1 MPKRDIEQEP
11 TGEMLQEVYDAVQT
25 FWAAQFK
32 KDKELIA
39 LADSTHAITTFD
51 TTEKGRKRKIQ
62 PERMES
68 REGPRTVNQIR
79 SLYTVPASLMVEWSG
94 DTKPKSQI
102 KAEKISRSINE
113 VINLL
118 NPLDDPPLKRERY
131 WMVTLGRAARMIVP
145 GDAYYWDF
153 PEFEKGLTVDERYEI
168 FSKWRRDAPL
178 PLLWKDLLPQN
189 TFPPTFGRMKHEVIS
204 WLDLSWHELEEVFSD
219 KELEAITNRKTDFA
233 DEGEAFRLLI
243 FSNVKWL
250 SYGVTNKDNSLAVKL
265 RNYEHKLKRPAIKI
279 LAGMVSGIKQP
290 GKYWQSVLEDVRS
303 LIPQV
308 DRRLSEAATASKFD
322 SLPLFKQWLNQ
333 GSDAAGMEKFFE
345 GDIIPL
351 QQAQGPDQ
359 PKEDI
364 EPLFSPK
371 FGEKTLTLA
380 QFGLARI
387 ERITG
392 AVESL
397 EGAFGPSGQPAWS
410 RNFAV
415 EIAKAKFSELTDA
428 VVASDVDAGDSIM
441 RAIEAFGEIVK
452 VAPAINLDPK
462 DMPNFRV
469 ALKGEYKLSV
479 PVSKRANWDS
489 GLSFMERSRAAGLPI
504 SPATVMGEFMDIED
518 PFREYEDTLVWD
530 FLLSPQVKELYQN
543 RLVKELE
550 GELAEAEGMDLE
562 EFLEATKDWPDELRQ
577 PILQEVLGA
586 AGAAPPGGNGGI
598 PGVGGMMPETAGAVR
613 AESPGSVRPGGPTP
627 EDRL

>member
-1 MPKRDIEQEP
+1 MPKRDIEAEP
-11 TGEMLQEVYDAVQT
+11 TAEILKEVYDAVQAY
-25 FWAAQFK
+25 WPAQFA
-32 KDKELIA
+32 KDKELIK
-39 LADSTHAITTFD
+39 LADSTHTVSAPD
-51 TTEKGRKRKIQ
+51 TAEKGRKRKIQ

-68 REGPRTVNQIR
+68 REGPRIVNQIR

-94 DTKPKSQI
+94 DTKPKSQV

-113 VINLL
+113 AVNLL
-118 NPLDDPPLKRERY
+118 NPLDDSPLKRERY

-153 PEFEKGLTVDERYEI
+153 PTFEEGSTVDERYEK
-168 FSKWRRDAPL
+168 FSEWRRDAPL

-189 TFPPTFGRMKHEVIS
+189 TFPPTFGRMKQEVIS
-204 WLDLSWHELEEVFSD
+204 WLDLSWYELEEVFSE
-219 KELEAITNRKTDFA
+219 KELEQITDHKSDFA
-233 DEGEAFRLLI
+233 DEGEAYRLLI

-250 SYGVTNKDNSLAVKL
+250 SYGVTTKDHSRAVKL
-265 RNYEHKLKRPAIKI
+265 RNYEHGLKRPAIRI
-279 LAGMVSGIKQP
+279 LPGMTSGIKQP
-290 GKYWQSVLEDVRS
+290 GKYWQSVLEDVRD

-322 SLPLFKQWLNQ
+322 ALPIFKQWLNS
-333 GSDAAGMEKFFE
+333 GSDAAGFEKFFE

-351 QQAQGPDQ
+351 EQATGPDQ
-359 PKEDI
+359 PREDI
-364 EPLFSPK
+364 EPLFHPE

-380 QFGLARI
+380 QFALARI
-387 ERITG
+387 ERISG

-428 VVASDVDAGDSIM
+428 VVACDVDAGDSIM
-441 RAIEAFGEIVK
+441 RAIEAFGEVVEVK
-452 VAPAINLDPK
+452 PAIDLDPK

-469 ALKGEYKLSV
+469 ALKGEYKLKV
-479 PVSKRANWDS
+479 PVNKRADWDS
-489 GLSFMERSRAAGLPI
+489 GLSFMERSRAAGLPL
-504 SPATVMGEFMDIED
+504 SPSTVMGEFMDIQD

-550 GELAEAEGMDLE
+550 GDLAEAEGMDLE
-562 EFLEATKDWPDELRQ
+562 EFMEATKDWPPEMRQ
-577 PILQEVLGA
+577 AILQEVLGA
-586 AGAAPPGGNGGI
+586 GAGANGGEPGGI
-598 PGVGGMMPETAGAVR
+598 PGVGGMTPETAGAIR

-627 EDRL
+627 GDRL

>member
-1 MPKRDIEQEP
+1 MAKRDIETEP
-11 TGEMLQEVYDAVQT
+11 TGEILQEVYDAVQK
-25 FWAAQFK
+25 FWPAQFK

-39 LADSTHAITTFD
+39 LADSTHVVTAPD
-51 TTEKGRKRKIQ
+51 TAEKGRKRKIQ

-68 REGPRTVNQIR
+68 REGPRIVNQIR

-145 GDAYYWDF
+145 GDAYFWDF
-153 PEFEKGLTVDERYEI
+153 PKFEKGLTVDERYDV

-189 TFPPTFGRMKHEVIS
+189 TFPPTFGRMKQEVIS
-204 WLDLSWHELEEVFSD
+204 WLDLSWNELEEVFSD
-219 KELEAITNRKTDFA
+219 KELEAITDRKKDFA

-250 SYGVTNKDNSLAVKL
+250 SYGVTNKDGKLAVKL
-265 RNYEHKLKRPAIKI
+265 RNYEHGLKRPAIRI
-279 LAGMVSGIKQP
+279 LPGMVSGIKQP

-322 SLPLFKQWLNQ
+322 ALPMFKAKLRQ
-333 GSDAAGMEKFFE
+333 GSEASGIEKFFE
-345 GDIIPL
+345 GDFIPL
-351 QQAQGPDQ
+351 DIGQGPEQ
-359 PKEDI
+359 PPEDI
-364 EPLFSPK
+364 EPLFIPQ
-371 FGEKTLTLA
+371 FGEKTLMLA

-387 ERITG
+387 ERISG

-462 DMPNFRV
+462 DMPHFRV
-469 ALKGEYKLSV
+469 GLKGNYKLSV

-489 GLSFMERSRAAGLPI
+489 GLSFMERARAAELPI

-518 PFREYEDTLVWD
+518 PFREYEDMLVWR
-530 FLLSPQVKELYQN
+530 FLLSRRVSDLYEN
-543 RLVKELE
+543 RLTKELE
-550 GELAEAEGMDLE
+550 GDLAAAEGMDIE
-562 EFLEATKDWPDELRQ
+562 EFLEATKDWPDEVRQ
-577 PILQEVLGA
+577 PILQEVLGVGA
-586 AGAAPPGGNGGI
+586 GGNGAAPPGI
-598 PGVGGMMPETAGAVR
+598 PGVGGR
-613 AESPGSVRPGGPTP
+613 RPGGRRSRRP
-627 EDRL
+627 RQA

>member
-1 MPKRDIEQEP
+1 MPKRDIETEP
-11 TGEMLQEVYDAVQT
+11 TPEILQDVYNSVQT
-25 FWAAQFK
+25 FWPAQFK
-32 KDKELIA
+32 KDKELIK
-39 LADSTHAITTFD
+39 LADSTHVVTVPD
-51 TTEKGRKRKIQ
+51 TTEVDRRRKIQ

-68 REGPRTVNQIR
+68 REGPRIVNQIR
-79 SLYTVPASLMVEWSG
+79 SLYTVPAPIMVEWSG

-118 NPLDDPPLKRERY
+118 NPLDDSPLKRERY

-153 PEFEKGLTVDERYEI
+153 PEFKEGSTVDERYEI
-168 FSKWRRDAPL
+168 FSNWRRDAPL

-189 TFPPTFGRMKHEVIS
+189 TFPPTFGRMKQEVIS
-204 WLDLSWHELEEVFSD
+204 WLDLSWNELEEVFSE
-219 KELEAITNRKTDFA
+219 KELEGITNRKSDFGR
-233 DEGEAFRLLI
+233 DEGDAYRLLT

-250 SYGVTNKDNSLAVKL
+250 SYGVTNKDGSLAVKL
-265 RNYEHKLKRPAIKI
+265 RNYEHGLGRPAIRI
-279 LAGMVSGIKQP
+279 LPGMTSGIKQP

-333 GSDAAGMEKFFE
+333 GSDAEGMSKFFE

-351 QQAQGPDQ
+351 QQQVGEQ

-364 EPLFSPK
+364 EPLFSPQ
-371 FGEKTLTLA
+371 FGEKTLMLA

-387 ERITG
+387 ERISG

-441 RAIEAFGEIVK
+441 RAVKAFGELVK
-452 VAPAINLDPK
+452 VAPLILLDPA
-462 DMPNFRV
+462 DMSNFRV
-469 ALKGEYKLSV
+469 GLKGEYKIRV
-479 PVSKRANWDS
+479 PVNKRADWDLGMS
-489 GLSFMERSRAAGLPI
+489 MMERARQAGLPL
-504 SPATVMGEFMDIED
+504 SPATIMAEFMDIQD

-530 FLLSPQVKELYQN
+530 FLLSPQIKELYQN

-550 GELAEAEGMDLE
+550 GDLADAEGMDIE

-577 PILQEVLGA
+577 PILQEVLGVGA
-586 AGAAPPGGNGGI
+586 GGNGAAPDI
-598 PGVGGMMPETAGAVR
+598 PGAGGVTAETAGAVR